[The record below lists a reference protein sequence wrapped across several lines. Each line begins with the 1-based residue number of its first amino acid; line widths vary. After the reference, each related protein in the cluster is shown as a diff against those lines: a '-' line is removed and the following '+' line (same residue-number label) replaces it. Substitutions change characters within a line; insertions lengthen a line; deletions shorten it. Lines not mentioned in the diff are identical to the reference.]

1 MPELIGRLC
10 FLPETDLNC
19 SVCPCGYLA
28 VLRAPDLQ
36 RDHVIKP
43 RTEPVVDARLL
54 GDPARRLHD
63 FGRFLIESSLI
74 TLRLDGIQ
82 APNCSLAH
90 RFR

>member
-19 SVCPCGYLA
+19 SVCPCGYLG
-28 VLRAPDLQ
+28 VLRAPNLQ

-43 RTEPVVDARLL
+43 RAEPVVDARLL
-54 GDPARRLHD
+54 GDPARWLQD
-63 FGRFLIESSLI
+63 FGRFLIESILI
-74 TLRLDGIQ
+74 ILHLDSMQ
-82 APNCSLAH
+82 APHCRLAH